1 MIKTQ
6 ESLIQESK
14 TQKTTRRLPCF
25 SKILEKVVYKRTIK
39 FFDNND
45 ILSIGQYGFRAGRS
59 TQNAIIEL
67 VDKISQAIE
76 RNQYTIDIFL
86 DLSKAFDTVNHE
98 ILLKKLE
105 HYGVRGISLEW
116 FKNYLTNRKQIVNY
130 ESGKSDRSLV
140 SFGVPQGSVLGPLL
154 FLIYVNDI
162 SESTNFLSSLLFT
175 DDTNLFYS
183 HNDFELLTT
192 TANEEISKVFDW
204 LEANKLSLNIKKTQF
219 VIFKAK
225 NKKIPKSIEIRIN
238 DQIIEQVNKSKFLGL
253 TIDKVLTWKHHIDET
268 ATKVSKI
275 AGMLFRARSCLSSKT
290 LRTIYN
296 ALIYPYL
303 TYCNIIW
310 GSNYISRLNR
320 IYKIQKKVIR
330 IMTFLKY
337 RQESK
342 PLFLSLGLLN
352 IYEINRYQ
360 LAIFM
365 HLYSNGSLPLGFK
378 NYFVTNNTI
387 HRYNTR
393 SSKKLH
399 VKRSENKLWKIL
411 SET

>member
-1 MIKTQ
+1 MLMT
-6 ESLIQESK
+6 SLKAQISYH
-14 TQKTTRRLPCF
+14 PCC
-25 SKILEKVVYKRTIK
+25 
-39 FFDNND
+39 
-45 ILSIGQYGFRAGRS
+45 
-59 TQNAIIEL
+59 
-67 VDKISQAIE
+67 
-76 RNQYTIDIFL
+76 
-86 DLSKAFDTVNHE
+86 
-98 ILLKKLE
+98 LLM
-105 HYGVRGISLEW
+105 
-116 FKNYLTNRKQIVNY
+116 T
-130 ESGKSDRSLV
+130 
-140 SFGVPQGSVLGPLL
+140 PA
-154 FLIYVNDI
+154 
-162 SESTNFLSSLLFT
+162 
-175 DDTNLFYS
+175 NLFYS

-192 TANEEISKVFDW
+192 IANDEISKVSDW
-204 LEANKLSLNIKKTQF
+204 LKANNLSLNIKKTQF

-253 TIDKVLTWKHHIDET
+253 TIDKELTWKHYIDET
-268 ATKVSKI
+268 ATKVSKM

-310 GSNYISRLNR
+310 GSNYISRLDR

-330 IMTFLKY
+330 IMTFSKY

-365 HLYSNGSLPLGFK
+365 HSYSNGSLPLGFK
-378 NYFVTNNTI
+378 
-387 HRYNTR
+387 
-393 SSKKLH
+393 KLF
-399 VKRSENKLWKIL
+399 RNE
-411 SET
+411 